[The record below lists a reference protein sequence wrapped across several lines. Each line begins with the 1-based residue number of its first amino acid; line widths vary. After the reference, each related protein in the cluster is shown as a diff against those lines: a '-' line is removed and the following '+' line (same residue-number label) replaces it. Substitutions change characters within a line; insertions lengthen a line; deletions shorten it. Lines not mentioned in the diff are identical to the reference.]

1 VKWTDMVLAYGAEG
15 GNAVQAQML
24 YREQFPDRVVP
35 NSKTFTSPVQRLRD
49 TGKFHPRTQDRGRD
63 RSQRV
68 LDVEPQILEAVEANS
83 GTSTRRVALQV
94 GVSHHVV

>member
-1 VKWTDMVLAYGAEG
+1 MVLAYGAEG

>member
-1 VKWTDMVLAYGAEG
+1 MVLAYGAEG

-83 GTSTRRVALQV
+83 GKSTRRVALRV

>member
-15 GNAVQAQML
+15 GNVVQAQML

-94 GVSHHVV
+94 GVSHHVA

>member
-1 VKWTDMVLAYGAEG
+1 MVLAYGAEG
-15 GNAVQAQML
+15 GNTVQAQML

-49 TGKFHPRTQDRGRD
+49 TGKFHTRTQDRGRD

-68 LDVEPQILEAVEANS
+68 QDVEPQILEAVEANS
-83 GTSTRRVALQV
+83 GTSTRRVALRV

>member
-15 GNAVQAQML
+15 GNAVQAQMV

-35 NSKTFTSPVQRLRD
+35 NSKTFTSSVQRLRD

-68 LDVEPQILEAVEANS
+68 LDIEPQILEAVEANS